1 MLNSVRS
8 RLTLWYA
15 AVLTCTLL
23 LLSLVIYWIV
33 KRSVMARTD
42 AGLVELSDSFLATLE
57 AELNDAPVSE
67 GVVPAAQQSML
78 EHQYPG
84 HAFAVLTSTS
94 QLLVSSS
101 DLAGSTNT
109 TAQTAPNPKIS
120 QEILQTCLATL
131 NATPDRPFRSLS
143 GHRGGARCYARTFFA
158 AQNYY
163 QLVILA
169 SLHPESELLERLR
182 IAMGWLIPF
191 TIILASAGGYFLARR
206 SLAPVA
212 DMTAR
217 AERIGESTLHDR
229 LQVQNPSDELGH
241 LSATFNRLLDRL
253 DLAFERQRRFIADA
267 SHELRTPLAILQ
279 GESEVALSQ
288 PDRPP
293 AEYRESLSVLQH
305 EARRLGRIVEDM
317 FTLSRADAGQLPI
330 TLSEIYLDELAA
342 ECVHSVRTL
351 AAAKSI
357 SLSLESH
364 GELPVLA
371 DESLLTRM
379 LLNLLDNAIKYTPA
393 GGKVTVTTSHSASGP
408 QLSVADN
415 GPGIPSEFQPHIFE
429 RFFRADQAR
438 SRANSGGGA
447 GLGLSI
453 AQWIAEAHHGKLE
466 LTRSAPSGTVF
477 TVHLPQATV
486 TSPVT
491 SSNPL

>member
-1 MLNSVRS
+1 MLSSVRS
-8 RLTLWYA
+8 RLTVWYA

-33 KRSVMARTD
+33 KRSIIARTD

-57 AELNDAPVSE
+57 AELNDAPISE

-84 HAFAVLTSTS
+84 HSFAVLTPSS
-94 QLLVSSS
+94 RLLVSSA
-101 DLAGSTNT
+101 DLSASTNT
-109 TAQTAPNPKIS
+109 AAHTEPNPKIS
-120 QEILQTCLATL
+120 PEILQTCLATL
-131 NATPDRPFRSLS
+131 TATPVRPFRSLP
-143 GHRGGARCYARTFFA
+143 GHRGGVRCYARTFLA
-158 AQNYY
+158 AQNSY

-212 DMTAR
+212 DMTTR
-217 AERIGESTLHDR
+217 ADRIGESTLHDR
-229 LQVQNPSDELGH
+229 LQVQNPSDELGR
-241 LSATFNRLLDRL
+241 LASTLNRLLDRL

-305 EARRLGRIVEDM
+305 EAKRLGRIVEDM

-330 TLSEIYLDELAA
+330 TLQEIYLDELAT
-342 ECVHSVRTL
+342 ECVHSMRTL

-357 SLSLESH
+357 SLNLESD

-379 LLNLLDNAIKYTPA
+379 LLNLLDNAVKYTPA
-393 GGKVTVTTSHSASGP
+393 GGKVTVTTSHTASGP
-408 QLSVADN
+408 QLAVADN
-415 GPGIPSEFQPHIFE
+415 GPGIPAEFQPRIFE

-438 SRANSGGGA
+438 SRANSGGA

-453 AQWIAEAHHGKLE
+453 AQWIAGAHHGKLE
-466 LTRSAPSGTVF
+466 LTRSDPSGTVF
-477 TVHLPQATV
+477 TVHLRAANV